1 MQEELDDYIE
11 KIKKESQYS
20 KFVTIDIIHLLID
33 RFKSNSKI
41 DYSHNIENPLD
52 MALEFYKNYNKDY
65 YEMILK
71 GINEKRI
78 IIDNNDNSHVDTSD
92 NKTYIKFCNND
103 SDIFIFVHE
112 LAHYIDR
119 NSHIIPNEYWFLSE
133 TFAFYIEKKLEKWL
147 DKKQYS
153 DLIVARQNNRI
164 YFESKMLEAIRIEL
178 KYEDII
184 KQNGS
189 IQGEDIDLND
199 LKVLKKYNYDNL
211 INYLL
216 QYPIANI
223 ISNYLIEKKGVK
235 DIDFVDECL
244 KINLYDLVG
253 TKKNKNLRL
262 N

>member
-1 MQEELDDYIE
+1 MENFLSGEQ
-11 KIKKESQYS
+11 
-20 KFVTIDIIHLLID
+20 
-33 RFKSNSKI
+33 RF
-41 DYSHNIENPLD
+41 PLWC
-52 MALEFYKNYNKDY
+52 F
-65 YEMILK
+65 
-71 GINEKRI
+71 R
-78 IIDNNDNSHVDTSD
+78 H
-92 NKTYIKFCNND
+92 
-103 SDIFIFVHE
+103 
-112 LAHYIDR
+112 IDR
-119 NSHIIPNEYWFLSE
+119 NSHIIPNEYWYLSE

-223 ISNYLIEKKGVK
+223 ISNYLIEKKGVN

-253 TKKNKNLRL
+253 TEKNKNLRL